1 MRETWGPRRAVVSVC
16 LAAALLAYVGCSSDR
31 KPGPV
36 TNLGAVQGPDNI
48 ADAEPRTP
56 DAVLVVSGQQIGYL
70 EPCGCTEGQS
80 GGLGRRAD
88 LMAGLRAQGTPIV
101 PIDLGSLIDDPD
113 TARGGPDQTLITLG
127 ISLEALEQL
136 DYRALAL
143 AARDLDVGIGEFVGQ
158 YMVVPEA
165 PPLIATN
172 LRAASGYDAIF
183 RPSTR
188 VEAGP
193 ITVGILAV
201 ADPESIEALED
212 PEQAIFLDEIN
223 DPAEAVRAALPDLEA
238 ETDVQVLMVQGSSDL
253 ARSLA
258 EQFPSL
264 EVVVGASPYDYAP
277 TEPETVVEG
286 GPLLVLVG
294 KKGQQVVLVDL
305 FEDEPRRPGYH
316 RIVLDTEFESV
327 EPIDSLIGKEFPTRL
342 LQNAVLENYPRRPH
356 PSGASYVGAE
366 TCKTCHPKTFEKWS
380 LTPHAAAWQA
390 LVHGPRGDRT
400 MDASCVSCHATGL
413 GDLSGFVTASQTP
426 HLKGQQCENCH
437 GPGSRHVAAPTDAA
451 ILESIRVTEQEAE
464 QSLCITCHDGDNDPH
479 WDFAKRWPMVVHNG
493 LDTYDDPKVRR
504 GLDPET
510 FARPDSAPVGD

>member
-1 MRETWGPRRAVVSVC
+1 MRETHRPRRAVVSVC
-16 LAAALLAYVGCSSDR
+16 LAAALLAYVGCSSKR
-31 KPGPV
+31 NTGPLAN
-36 TNLGAVQGPDNI
+36 TRGGAGDEEVSA
-48 ADAEPRTP
+48 ADPRTP

-88 LMAGLRAQGTPIV
+88 LMAELRDRGAPLV
-101 PIDLGSLIDDPD
+101 PIDLGSLIDDPE

-127 ISLEALEQL
+127 ISLEALARL

-143 AARDLDVGIGEFVGQ
+143 GARDLDVGIGEFVGQ
-158 YMVVPEA
+158 AMSVPES

-172 LRAASGYDAIF
+172 VRPASGYDAIF
-183 RPSTR
+183 RPSAR

-201 ADPESIEALED
+201 ADPKAIEALDD
-212 PEQAIFLDEIN
+212 PEQAIFFDVIRE
-223 DPAEAVRAALPDLEA
+223 PAEAIRDALPDLEA

-258 EQFPSL
+258 EQFPGL
-264 EVVVGASPYDYAP
+264 EVVVGASPYEYAP
-277 TEPETVVEG
+277 QEPETIVEG
-286 GPLLVLVG
+286 GPMLVLVG

-305 FEDEPRRPGYH
+305 FEDDPRHPGY
-316 RIVLDTEFESV
+316 RRVVLDTEFESA
-327 EPIDSLIGKEFPTRL
+327 EPIASLIGEEFPKRL

-366 TCKTCHPKTFEKWS
+366 ACKACHPKTFEKWS

-390 LVHGPRGDRT
+390 LLHGPRGDRT
-400 MDASCVSCHATGL
+400 MDAACVSCHATGL
-413 GDLSGFVTASQTP
+413 GDESGFVTASQTP

-437 GPGSRHVAAPTDAA
+437 GPGSRHVADPTDAA
-451 ILESIRVTEQEAE
+451 ILDSIRVTEQQAE
-464 QSLCITCHDGDNDPH
+464 QSLCIGCHDGDNDPH
-479 WDFAKRWPMVVHNG
+479 WDFDKRWPMIVHNG
-493 LDTYDDPKVRR
+493 LDTYNDPKVRR

-510 FARPDSAPVGD
+510 LATPDSAPVGE